1 MILVPV
7 LRFFYSVLQ
16 LLITSPVEHTGDARN
31 IATSRS
37 VTTYDMHVTTRVYSC
52 ITYSPKA
59 PRSKTG
65 RQVLS
70 QVSRGRSSSTE
81 RRDCYSPTE
90 SENVADTREFTSST
104 TQHSSTQTD
113 LREQE
118 IQTDPWFY
126 RSEGNK

>member
-1 MILVPV
+1 
-7 LRFFYSVLQ
+7 
-16 LLITSPVEHTGDARN
+16 
-31 IATSRS
+31 
-37 VTTYDMHVTTRVYSC
+37 MHVTTPVYSC
-52 ITYSPKA
+52 ITYSPGA
-59 PRSKTG
+59 LNSRSKTG

-81 RRDCYSPTE
+81 RRDSYSPTE
-90 SENVADTREFTSST
+90 SENVGDTREFTSST

>member
-1 MILVPV
+1 MVLVHV
-7 LRFFYSVLQ
+7 LWLSCSILQ
-16 LLITSPVEHTGDARN
+16 LLITSPVEHTGDART
-31 IATSRS
+31 IATSCS
-37 VTTYDMHVTTRVYSC
+37 ILTYGMPKTTTTVCSC
-52 ITYSPKA
+52 SPGA

-81 RRDCYSPTE
+81 RRNSYSPTE
-90 SENVADTREFTSST
+90 LENVGDTREFTSSG